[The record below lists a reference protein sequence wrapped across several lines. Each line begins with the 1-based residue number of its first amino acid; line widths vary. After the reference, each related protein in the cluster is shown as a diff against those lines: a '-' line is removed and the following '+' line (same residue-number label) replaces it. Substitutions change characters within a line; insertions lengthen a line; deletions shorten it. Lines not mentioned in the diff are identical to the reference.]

1 MLAAQAGFSL
11 LVAGRGENANMQV
24 VIPDLD
30 DKQLFAPPRRIQS
43 PTASVASSSNH
54 VSASPPTSS
63 RHLQSITTNLPEP
76 SNWADQPSSFY
87 SPTSNTHN
95 PYSQSSTQSPIYAH
109 APSGPFR
116 GAALGWHGRSGSATS
131 DSSAGGFGGLGFRAP
146 PSEVEQPSSSSNL
159 SPATRG
165 GTSAAASS
173 PSSFTFPTKRPSLSS
188 LRSQMRAHQLEPE
201 PLPQHHWPSTPRAE
215 LPQLEI
221 PASASDAGDLT
232 AGYRSGLSTPRPPPP
247 TNLQFQQHNLPS
259 PGFHSPQ
266 ERSVPLNSVRGRS
279 DSYTSS
285 PSRYPGHTASAS
297 RSSRFHHAPTASFH
311 SDSHNSTGGMS
322 SSASSAAHPY
332 AGSVT
337 DLPPVPPLPNKA
349 DSIYADMPVTPGG
362 HTNNAAFQLPRA
374 MASTT
379 SFENSDL
386 TGSPL
391 KISTRQL
398 RDDSA
403 QPRPTRPF
411 DDNEDASSGE
421 HAQWSSSIRPQP
433 KLLQSSNRRDQSPAT
448 ARPTALA
455 ISLGAEG
462 LGQLPAGIGTPD
474 PKAPVEYALNILMSR
489 FITLAAA
496 KVKRALES
504 SQDHDPQLLCALTP
518 DDDALFDSV
527 CDSLAH
533 ISRKGAA
540 LVVHSLFRWKSI
552 TVEADIDA
560 DLVRRHLA
568 SAAPATVASMSA
580 TTRDIALYLARR
592 KELFAF
598 FLATKALHVITKVL
612 ARDSL
617 GEAQAAELEEQTF
630 AMLLACTRDKDKDRS
645 FPRPINHIRDACF
658 ESISHLI
665 GEISRVR
672 FVTISDRFVEILE
685 QSTKAP
691 SSKTV
696 EDLLVAAIHTLRH
709 LKITTYPMEL
719 FEEGAEFV
727 DVLARHY
734 ANCHGFRVKTSF
746 TKAFAHLMLPVA
758 QTASAEVNH
767 PTWTKAIDTIW
778 PRMVAMAA
786 KPRYWT
792 FAYPLHVTLLTVSP
806 EEKLASSWFACV
818 EAGVPKLKDRVNR
831 TVVLNAAVRLL
842 WAYAFRCHES
852 HTNTHKKLEAF
863 FRLWFPANRRTL
875 NPPDSSPDPFIM
887 MVHYALYRHFDF
899 GRELLLNF
907 LCHSLLGGS
916 TLSLQS
922 DVLTGQRM
930 TIAIRAIL
938 LTLDSHVKGESPPFP
953 SSADF
958 HHFDFDTLPDGC
970 GDELP
975 EAFKFPNVEI
985 GETQNQFNDLIC
997 KIALLCDHQI
1007 SDMTIFDARTHL
1019 FARTSPNAA
1028 ASTAERALLERE
1040 GYTWRFHRAAMLMA
1054 AYPREN
1060 QPSSDLLRA
1069 CFESWPRCLSANISF
1084 SSVLAVLFRAHFSA
1098 DPDLSRAS
1106 ARALRR
1112 ITSQRPGGS
1121 SAVVS
1126 GFMRWVFRMDTAF
1139 WEIHPKQ
1146 MLIMP
1151 KIEEAIRLW
1160 IDFLQIWLAQLRVQN
1175 SQADQGQSGLQKGF
1189 EMERTSAW
1197 ALMDEVEAYALF
1209 LLCSASRSLRSLAV
1223 EVLRLIAVLDDAFLS
1238 PSRRAAV
1245 EQARAQG
1252 EEEEPTR
1259 IVHLLDMPCQD
1270 FLDANDPHLS
1280 WHQINHLAR
1289 YKSPDRSTSLRMIA
1303 ESERDVEQS
1312 LWFRALPLFLRMS
1325 LERFPT
1331 TVAVFRSYITD
1342 RVLEMDHVAVYAA
1355 DISNRAPAHTMSS
1368 ATLSKS
1374 QAASAATASLHSSSS
1389 MASLRDAA
1397 PAGTAGHAET
1407 LLMAQHWRFYV
1418 LALCTTTTSTEGS
1431 RGGVVGN
1438 HRRKSSEPETG
1449 ERMIS
1454 ARDLFQKLVPF
1465 LASDNEVFQEAVVF
1479 ALGNINE
1486 NHYLALLET
1495 MQALSGTLNDD
1506 FKVRSVARTGLK
1518 RNRRLDRLRTALAH
1532 VLQLTAPHMEALDH
1546 LDNAKV
1552 IGIIH
1557 NWVKDTFNF
1566 LTDREIRQDWEF
1578 HSLRRYFCGVTQH
1591 LFEGLARRGS
1601 ADSHFPFEV
1610 RLRMFRVFRDWH
1622 SYSTV
1627 SEDGRNKLA
1636 NLLSTAADQQRDDRA
1651 KERAVKTLNYE
1662 TQALSYQAGCAM
1674 ASLCQCAISMV
1685 GGPVPAPMAG
1695 SSLDPGSLLHW
1706 LSSLFQTSD
1715 EKNHDLARKA
1725 LRSLLVYNDQNAI
1738 LVDSTVDR
1746 CIAEP
1751 DRALGKKSLFV
1762 TTAEVVIEKDDLSM
1776 PLHAIF
1782 CLGLVKLGHPDSS
1795 IRRKGLSVL
1804 DVCSRRFDET
1814 CTLDEFEVGV
1824 SSPLPAIYLRAQRD
1838 VNVHLAMHFDGLRTA
1853 MLSEFTRRLPL
1864 IDASRRPTILGLLPE
1879 WLRGLILHT
1888 ADASLDS
1895 YPAAPPEVVLY
1906 RAYLNLC
1913 NLFCLTVRYGDEHNF
1928 EIQEI
1933 WSSLVAAS
1941 EDLQSADAVV
1951 CFLINQGLHF
1961 RSEQVVTHSKRVVSC
1976 ISHTQAGPHIFEQ
1989 LCAMIEPSR
1998 MIQVPRNASVP
2009 SPDPDHRHLFRADLT
2024 KLLPEPEP
2032 TLAFSEG
2039 QLALF
2044 YVGEMTYERREQ
2056 LETSL
2061 PTLLHAIFMHIDSRS
2076 AFVRTQMV
2084 ELFEQLMRC
2093 TISIGASATGNAGP
2107 FRSSVQIFD
2116 PERTTAAK
2124 AQVERLF
2131 AKRTFASWTAETT
2144 DEEHDTQ
2151 FKMPK
2156 NLLNT
2161 SYDTLSLI
2169 EPFFLSFRQDWGSVA
2184 LTWAASN
2191 PIRHMACRSFQV
2203 FRALQPSVTPS
2214 MMVTILGRLADTVS
2228 DHKSEVHR
2236 FTLEVLYA
2244 LNLVVKHREPFNRE
2258 FLAQTWWA
2266 TLACLSTVNE
2276 AEFAESVS
2284 ILESLVDR
2292 LDIGSPDVIAYLVQ
2306 NCPEGWEGDIG
2317 VLRILVSRGL
2327 RSSETSA
2334 PTFRLMAKLAKCRDP
2349 ALIDFDDKCRLGYLF
2364 VAALPWFLQ
2373 VTEESLTA
2381 AGGFVTSKND
2391 PRNASAALRVSK
2403 KASADAAGATRIGS
2417 SSIITPALTAV
2428 ESQMVLEMAADL
2440 AATASKLEMRDLERV
2455 ATSISRSRF
2464 RTKDDLVRQATNCIR
2479 SHYLPEHGPELAVLL
2494 LGVVLN
2500 RHEWMR
2506 MQAMQVLKIFFQAL
2520 DTRNHVAFSNLGSEL
2535 LMPLLRQLSTP
2546 LSAQALEVLDEPIE
2560 VHGGPAANQILRMS
2574 LQWGNMNFNGQT
2586 RDFVHDASIFG
2597 PPQESGWAVADPQ
2610 DMATRTRINLQAL
2623 VKMCEHTLDIIPTS
2637 NNVNFVVDD
2646 VYDGTAE
2653 ADGAGFALD
2662 EAPGVGGTR
2671 TDETP
2676 ASSLGDIV
2684 NQLHDLSSFFGDDPM
2699 SKSRQ
2704 ASVMWRDSRLDRSG
2718 SMRQASGLGRASSI
2732 RSNGLS
2738 AGGTIGRNGSLRGG
2752 MQYSRQVSPNP
2763 TVVPDSLRGLYA
2775 DESGFGGGG
2784 GGLYRTAVIG
2794 VRNSDESR
2802 FGGMSR
2808 STSGAGDVSNFSMG
2822 RSASTLSGRSEE
2834 AGANRSHAQIA
2845 KILARSTTRDSRTSV
2860 SRTNSGG
2867 GRTGSMLE
2875 ERAEGKSSMEC
2886 DRSNSVDQLSETS
2899 GSQQHHGSFYRKPY
2913 TFTQQHVYQ
2922 HQKQKTSSSS
2932 ASSLSGSQSAAHHRG
2947 PAATAATVSK
2957 LGVSADGRLH
2967 SVAKSAASNLKHSG
2981 GE

>member
-1 MLAAQAGFSL
+1 
-11 LVAGRGENANMQV
+11 
-24 VIPDLD
+24 
-30 DKQLFAPPRRIQS
+30 
-43 PTASVASSSNH
+43 
-54 VSASPPTSS
+54 
-63 RHLQSITTNLPEP
+63 
-76 SNWADQPSSFY
+76 
-87 SPTSNTHN
+87 
-95 PYSQSSTQSPIYAH
+95 
-109 APSGPFR
+109 
-116 GAALGWHGRSGSATS
+116 
-131 DSSAGGFGGLGFRAP
+131 
-146 PSEVEQPSSSSNL
+146 
-159 SPATRG
+159 
-165 GTSAAASS
+165 
-173 PSSFTFPTKRPSLSS
+173 
-188 LRSQMRAHQLEPE
+188 
-201 PLPQHHWPSTPRAE
+201 
-215 LPQLEI
+215 
-221 PASASDAGDLT
+221 
-232 AGYRSGLSTPRPPPP
+232 
-247 TNLQFQQHNLPS
+247 
-259 PGFHSPQ
+259 
-266 ERSVPLNSVRGRS
+266 
-279 DSYTSS
+279 
-285 PSRYPGHTASAS
+285 
-297 RSSRFHHAPTASFH
+297 
-311 SDSHNSTGGMS
+311 
-322 SSASSAAHPY
+322 
-332 AGSVT
+332 
-337 DLPPVPPLPNKA
+337 
-349 DSIYADMPVTPGG
+349 MPVTPGG

-379 SFENSDL
+379 SFENSDF
-386 TGSPL
+386 GSPR
-391 KISTRQL
+391 KPSTRQL
-398 RDDSA
+398 RQDPA
-403 QPRPTRPF
+403 QARPPRLL
-411 DDNEDASSGE
+411 DDNEDNSSGD
-421 HAQWSSSIRPQP
+421 HAQWSGTQRSRRKPPPSSD
-433 KLLQSSNRRDQSPAT
+433 RRNQSPAA

-455 ISLGAEG
+455 NSLGAEG
-462 LGQLPAGIGTPD
+462 LGQLPPGIGAAD
-474 PKAPVEYALNILMSR
+474 PRAPVDYALNILMSR
-489 FITLAAA
+489 FITLSSA
-496 KVKRALES
+496 KVRRALDS
-504 SQDHDPQLLCALTP
+504 SFDNDPKLLCALSHQ
-518 DDDALFDSV
+518 DDALFDSV

-533 ISRKGAA
+533 ISRKSAPS
-540 LVVHSLFRWKSI
+540 VIRSLFRWKSI
-552 TVEADIDA
+552 TVDADIDA

-568 SAAPATVASMSA
+568 SAPAPSSGSSA
-580 TTRDIALYLARR
+580 GSTRDIALYLARR
-592 KELFAF
+592 KELFAI
-598 FLATKALHVITKVL
+598 FLATRSLLVITKVL

-617 GEAQAAELEEQTF
+617 GEAQAAEFEEQTF
-630 AMLLACTRDKDKDRS
+630 TMLLTCTREKDKDRTL
-645 FPRPINHIRDACF
+645 PRPVNHIRDACF
-658 ESISHLI
+658 EGVSHLI

-685 QSTKAP
+685 QSKKEPAG
-691 SSKTV
+691 KMV
-696 EDLLVAAIHTLRH
+696 EDLLVAAIQSLRH

-734 ANCHGFRVKTSF
+734 AHCHGFRVKTGF
-746 TKAFAHLMLPVA
+746 AEAFAHLMLPVA

-767 PTWTKAIDTIW
+767 PTWTKAIETIW
-778 PRMVAMAA
+778 PRMAAMTA
-786 KPRYWT
+786 KPRYWSV
-792 FAYPLHVTLLTVSP
+792 AYPLHATLLAVSP
-806 EEKLASSWFACV
+806 EEKLAANWFACV
-818 EAGVPKLKDRVNR
+818 EAGVAKLKDRVHR

-852 HTNTHKKLEAF
+852 HTNTRKKLEAF
-863 FRLWFPANRRTL
+863 FRLWFPSNRRSL

-907 LCHSLLGGS
+907 LCHSALGGS
-916 TLSLQS
+916 TISLQS
-922 DVLTGQRM
+922 DVLTGPRM

-938 LTLDSHVKGESPPFP
+938 LTLDSHVKAQSPPFP
-953 SSADF
+953 STADF
-958 HHFDFDTLPDGC
+958 HHFDFETLPDGC

-975 EAFKFPNVEI
+975 EGFKYPKAEI
-985 GETQNQFNDLIC
+985 GEAQNHFNDLIC

-1019 FARTSPNAA
+1019 FARNSPNAA
-1028 ASTAERALLERE
+1028 ASTAERALLERD

-1060 QPSSDLLRA
+1060 QSSSDLLRA

-1112 ITSQRPGGS
+1112 IASQRPGGS
-1121 SAVVS
+1121 AAVVS

-1146 MLIMP
+1146 MLVMP

-1175 SQADQGQSGLQKGF
+1175 SQVDQGQTGPQKGF
-1189 EMERTSAW
+1189 EMERTSTW

-1209 LLCSASRSLRSLAV
+1209 LLCSASRSLRSLAI

-1289 YKSPDRSTSLRMIA
+1289 YKSPDRSTSLKMIA
-1303 ESERDVEQS
+1303 ESEREVEQS

-1331 TVAVFRSYITD
+1331 TVAVFRSYITN

-1355 DISNRAPAHTMSS
+1355 DISNRAPANTVSS
-1368 ATLSKS
+1368 STFSKS

-1397 PAGTAGHAET
+1397 AAGAAGQAET

-1552 IGIIH
+1552 VGIVH
-1557 NWVKDTFNF
+1557 NWVKDSFHF

-1591 LFEGLARRGS
+1591 LFDGLAKRGS
-1601 ADSHFPFEV
+1601 ADPHFPFEV

-1674 ASLCQCAISMV
+1674 ASLCQGAISMV
-1685 GGPVPAPMAG
+1685 GGPAPAPMEG
-1695 SSLDPGSLLHW
+1695 SSLDPSSLLHW

-1725 LRSLLVYNDQNAI
+1725 LRSLLVYNDQNVI

-1746 CIAEP
+1746 CIAEY
-1751 DRALGKKSLFV
+1751 DRALGKKSIFV
-1762 TTAEVVIEKDDLSM
+1762 TTAEVVIEKEDLSM

-1795 IRRKGLSVL
+1795 IRRKALSVL
-1804 DVCSRRFDET
+1804 DNCSRRFDET
-1814 CTLDEFEVGV
+1814 CSLDEFEVGV

-1838 VNVHLAMHFDGLRTA
+1838 VNAHLAMHFDGLRTA

-1864 IDASRRPTILGLLPE
+1864 IEASRRATILGLLPE
-1879 WLRGLILHT
+1879 WLRGLVLHT
-1888 ADASLDS
+1888 ADASIES

-1906 RAYLNLC
+1906 RAFLNLS

-1941 EDLQSADAVV
+1941 DDLQSADAVV
-1951 CFLINQGLHF
+1951 SFLIEQGLHF

-1989 LCAMIEPSR
+1989 LCVMIEPSR
-1998 MIQVPRNASVP
+1998 MIQVPRVASAPVP
-2009 SPDPDHRHLFRADLT
+2009 GPDHRHLYRADLT

-2056 LETSL
+2056 LESSL

-2076 AFVRTQMV
+2076 AFVRAQMV

-2093 TISIGASATGNAGP
+2093 TISVGASATTNTSASG
-2107 FRSSVQIFD
+2107 SSIHMVD
-2116 PERTTAAK
+2116 SERITAAK

-2131 AKRTFASWTAETT
+2131 AKRTFASWAAETT
-2144 DEEHDTQ
+2144 DEDYDSQ
-2151 FKMPK
+2151 NKMPK
-2156 NLLNT
+2156 NLLST
-2161 SYDTLSLI
+2161 AHDTLLLI
-2169 EPFFLSFRQDWGSVA
+2169 EPFFLTFRQDWGSVA

-2228 DHKSEVHR
+2228 DHKPEVHR

-2244 LNLVVKHREPFNRE
+2244 LNLVAKHCEPFNRE

-2284 ILESLVDR
+2284 ILENLVDR
-2292 LDIGSPDVIAYLVQ
+2292 LDIGSPDVISFLVQ
-2306 NCPEGWEGDIG
+2306 KCPEGWEGDVG

-2334 PTFRLMAKLAKCRDP
+2334 PSVRLMAKLAKCRDP
-2349 ALIDFDDKCRLGYLF
+2349 ALIDFDDKCRLGFLF

-2373 VTEESLTA
+2373 VTEESLKA
-2381 AGGFVTSKND
+2381 AGGSVTSKND
-2391 PRNASAALRVSK
+2391 PRNATAASGGGK
-2403 KASADAAGATRIGS
+2403 KQGADTGGAGAGAPLNAAT
-2417 SSIITPALTAV
+2417 TPVLSAV
-2428 ESQMVLEMAADL
+2428 ETQMVMEMAADL
-2440 AATASKLEMRDLERV
+2440 AATAAQLEMRDFERV

-2464 RTKDDLVRQATNCIR
+2464 RTKDDLIRQAVNCVR
-2479 SHYLPEHGPELAVLL
+2479 SHYLPEHGPEMAVLL

-2506 MQAMQVLKIFFQAL
+2506 RQAMQVLKIFFQAL
-2520 DTRNHVAFSNLGSEL
+2520 DTRNHAAFSNLGSEL

-2546 LSAQALEVLDEPIE
+2546 LSSQALEVLDEPIV

-2574 LQWGNMNFNGQT
+2574 LQWGNMNLNGQT

-2623 VKMCEHTLDIIPTS
+2623 VKMCEHTLDIIPTG

-2646 VYDGTAE
+2646 AYDGTAE
-2653 ADGAGFALD
+2653 GDGAAFVLD
-2662 EAPGVGGTR
+2662 EAPGVGGVR
-2671 TDETP
+2671 HEEAP

-2684 NQLHDLSSFFGDDPM
+2684 NQLHDLSSFFGEDPM

-2718 SMRQASGLGRASSI
+2718 SMRQASGGLGRASSI

-2738 AGGTIGRNGSLRGG
+2738 AGGSVGRNGSLRGG
-2752 MQYSRQVSPNP
+2752 GLQYSRQASPNP
-2763 TVVPDSLRGLYA
+2763 TVVPDYS
-2775 DESGFGGGG
+2775 
-2784 GGLYRTAVIG
+2784 RTAYPDDGGNGSVLRIAAG
-2794 VRNSDESR
+2794 RQRAGDESR
-2802 FGGMSR
+2802 TGS
-2808 STSGAGDVSNFSMG
+2808 AGDLSSSAVG
-2822 RSASTLSGRSEE
+2822 RSASTLSNRSE
-2834 AGANRSHAQIA
+2834 GASSNRSRAQIA
-2845 KILARSTTRDSRTSV
+2845 KILARSTSRESPTLLSRTDSGGGGRTASIPEEQGESRTSV
-2860 SRTNSGG
+2860 ELR
-2867 GRTGSMLE
+2867 
-2875 ERAEGKSSMEC
+2875 ERSTSF
-2886 DRSNSVDQLSETS
+2886 DQLSEAS
-2899 GSQQHHGSFYRKPY
+2899 GSLNHHGPLSRRPY
-2913 TFTQQHVYQ
+2913 IVSHQQQQQQRYH
-2922 HQKQKTSSSS
+2922 HQQRPSTSS
-2932 ASSLSGSQSAAHHRG
+2932 ASSVSVSHSAGSQRWNGSAANKTG
-2947 PAATAATVSK
+2947 LTA
-2957 LGVSADGRLH
+2957 GEGRLQ
-2967 SVAKSAASNLKHSG
+2967 SAGKSAALNRKHSG
-2981 GE
+2981 NE

>member
-1 MLAAQAGFSL
+1 M
-11 LVAGRGENANMQV
+11 
-24 VIPDLD
+24 
-30 DKQLFAPPRRIQS
+30 
-43 PTASVASSSNH
+43 
-54 VSASPPTSS
+54 
-63 RHLQSITTNLPEP
+63 
-76 SNWADQPSSFY
+76 
-87 SPTSNTHN
+87 
-95 PYSQSSTQSPIYAH
+95 SST
-109 APSGPFR
+109 
-116 GAALGWHGRSGSATS
+116 
-131 DSSAGGFGGLGFRAP
+131 
-146 PSEVEQPSSSSNL
+146 
-159 SPATRG
+159 
-165 GTSAAASS
+165 
-173 PSSFTFPTKRPSLSS
+173 
-188 LRSQMRAHQLEPE
+188 
-201 PLPQHHWPSTPRAE
+201 
-215 LPQLEI
+215 
-221 PASASDAGDLT
+221 
-232 AGYRSGLSTPRPPPP
+232 
-247 TNLQFQQHNLPS
+247 
-259 PGFHSPQ
+259 
-266 ERSVPLNSVRGRS
+266 
-279 DSYTSS
+279 
-285 PSRYPGHTASAS
+285 
-297 RSSRFHHAPTASFH
+297 
-311 SDSHNSTGGMS
+311 
-322 SSASSAAHPY
+322 ASSAVHPY
-332 AGSVT
+332 AGSII
-337 DLPPVPPLPNKA
+337 DLPPVPPLPTSA

-374 MASTT
+374 MASAT
-379 SFENSDL
+379 SFDNSDFG
-386 TGSPL
+386 GSPFKL
-391 KISTRQL
+391 STRQL
-398 RDDSA
+398 REDSA
-403 QPRPTRPF
+403 QIRPPPRALE
-411 DDNEDASSGE
+411 DNEDTSSGD
-421 HAQWSSSIRPQP
+421 HAQWSGTQRSRRRAPQ
-433 KLLQSSNRRDQSPAT
+433 LSDRRGQSPPS

-474 PKAPVEYALNILMSR
+474 PQAPVQYALNILMSR
-489 FITLAAA
+489 FITLASA

-504 SQDHDPQLLCALTP
+504 AQDYDPQLLCALRP
-518 DDDALFDSV
+518 EDDALFDSV

-540 LVVHSLFRWKSI
+540 SVIRSLFRWKTI
-552 TVEADIDA
+552 TVDADIDA
-560 DLVRRHLA
+560 NLVRRHLA
-568 SAAPATVASMSA
+568 SAAPPIPASATG

-592 KELFAF
+592 KELFAI
-598 FLATKALHVITKVL
+598 FLATKALVVITKIL

-617 GEAQAAELEEQTF
+617 GEAQAAEFEEQTF
-630 AMLLACTRDKDKDRS
+630 TMLLTCTREKDKDRTL
-645 FPRPINHIRDACF
+645 PRSVNHIRDACF
-658 ESISHLI
+658 ESVSHLI

-691 SSKTV
+691 ASKSV
-696 EDLLVAAIHTLRH
+696 EDLLVAAIQSLRH

-719 FEEGAEFV
+719 FEEGADFV

-734 ANCHGFRVKTSF
+734 AHCHGFRVKSGF
-746 TKAFAHLMLPVA
+746 AEAFAHLMLPVA

-778 PRMVAMAA
+778 PRMTAMAA
-786 KPRYWT
+786 KPRYWSV
-792 FAYPLHVTLLTVSP
+792 AYPLHVTLLAVSP
-806 EEKLASSWFACV
+806 EEKLASNWFACV
-818 EAGVPKLKDRVNR
+818 EAGVAKLKDRVHR

-863 FRLWFPANRRTL
+863 FKIWFPSNRRSL

-899 GRELLLNF
+899 AHELLLSF
-907 LCHSLLGGS
+907 LCHSALGGS
-916 TLSLQS
+916 TISLQS

-938 LTLDSHVKGESPPFP
+938 LTLDAHVKAESPPFP
-953 SSADF
+953 SSANF
-958 HHFDFDTLPDGC
+958 HRFDFETLPEGC

-975 EAFKFPNVEI
+975 EGFKYPKVEI
-985 GETQNQFNDLIC
+985 NEAQNQFNDLIC

-1019 FARTSPNAA
+1019 FARTSPNVA
-1028 ASTAERALLERE
+1028 ASTAERALLERD
-1040 GYTWRFHRAAMLMA
+1040 GYIWRFHRAAMLMA

-1060 QPSSDLLRA
+1060 QSSSDLLRA

-1112 ITSQRPGGS
+1112 IASQRPGGS

-1146 MLIMP
+1146 MLVMP

-1160 IDFLQIWLAQLRVQN
+1160 IDFLQIWLTELRVQN
-1175 SQADQGQSGLQKGF
+1175 SQADQGVTGPQKGF
-1189 EMERTSAW
+1189 EMERTSTW

-1209 LLCSASRSLRSLAV
+1209 LLCSASRSLRSLAI

-1238 PSRRAAV
+1238 PSRRAAA

-1289 YKSPDRSTSLRMIA
+1289 YKSPDRSTSLKTIA
-1303 ESERDVEQS
+1303 ESEREVEQS

-1331 TVAVFRSYITD
+1331 TVAVFRSYITN

-1355 DISNRAPAHTMSS
+1355 DISNRAPANAVSS
-1368 ATLSKS
+1368 ATLNKS
-1374 QAASAATASLHSSSS
+1374 QAASAATSSLHSSSS

-1397 PAGTAGHAET
+1397 AAGTAGQAET

-1557 NWVKDTFNF
+1557 NWIHDTFDF

-1591 LFEGLARRGS
+1591 LFDGLAKRGS
-1601 ADSHFPFEV
+1601 ADLHFPFED
-1610 RLRMFRVFRDWH
+1610 RLRKFRVFRDWH

-1674 ASLCQCAISMV
+1674 ASLCQGAISAV
-1685 GGPVPAPMAG
+1685 GGPAPAPMAG
-1695 SSLDPGSLLHW
+1695 SSLDPNSLLHW

-1725 LRSLLVYNDQNAI
+1725 LRSLLVYNDQNVI

-1746 CIAEP
+1746 CIAEH

-1762 TTAEVVIEKDDLSM
+1762 TTAEVVIEKEDVSM

-1795 IRRKGLSVL
+1795 IRRKALSVL
-1804 DVCSRRFDET
+1804 DNCSRRFDET
-1814 CTLDEFEVGV
+1814 CFLDEFEVGV

-1838 VNVHLAMHFDGLRTA
+1838 VNTHLAMHFDGLRTA

-1864 IDASRRPTILGLLPE
+1864 IEASRRATILGLLPE

-1895 YPAAPPEVVLY
+1895 YPAAPLEVVLY
-1906 RAYLNLC
+1906 RAFLNLS

-1941 EDLQSADAVV
+1941 DDLQSADAVV
-1951 CFLINQGLHF
+1951 GFLIEQGLHF
-1961 RSEQVVTHSKRVVSC
+1961 RNEQVVNHSKRVVSC

-1998 MIQVPRNASVP
+1998 MIQVPRTASVP
-2009 SPDPDHRHLFRADLT
+2009 VPDLDHRHLFRADLR

-2044 YVGEMTYERREQ
+2044 YVGEMTYERRDQ

-2061 PTLLHAIFMHIDSRS
+2061 PTLLHAIFMYIDSRS
-2076 AFVRTQMV
+2076 AFVRAQMV

-2093 TISIGASATGNAGP
+2093 TISVGASATSNASVSG
-2107 FRSSVQIFD
+2107 SSIHMID
-2116 PERTTAAK
+2116 SERITAAK

-2131 AKRTFASWTAETT
+2131 ARRTFASWATETR
-2144 DEEHDTQ
+2144 EEDYDSQ
-2151 FKMPK
+2151 YKMPK
-2156 NLLNT
+2156 NLLST
-2161 SYDTLSLI
+2161 AHDTLSLI
-2169 EPFFLSFRQDWGSVA
+2169 EPFFMSFRQDWGSVA

-2228 DHKSEVHR
+2228 DHKPEVHR

-2244 LNLVVKHREPFNRE
+2244 LNLVVKHCEPFNRE

-2266 TLACLSTVNE
+2266 TLACLSTINE
-2276 AEFAESVS
+2276 AEFAESVA

-2292 LDIGSPDVIAYLVQ
+2292 LDIGSPDVISFLVQ
-2306 NCPEGWEGDIG
+2306 QSPEGWEGDVG

-2334 PTFRLMAKLAKCRDP
+2334 PSFRLMAKLAKCRDP

-2373 VTEESLTA
+2373 VTEESLKA
-2381 AGGFVTSKND
+2381 AGGSVTNKSD
-2391 PRNASAALRVSK
+2391 PRNATAASGGVK
-2403 KASADAAGATRIGS
+2403 KAGADVAGGAGS
-2417 SSIITPALTAV
+2417 SSSSSSIVSPVLSAV
-2428 ESQMVLEMAADL
+2428 ETQTVLEMAADL
-2440 AATASKLEMRDLERV
+2440 AATASHLEMRDFERV
-2455 ATSISRSRF
+2455 TTSISRSRF
-2464 RTKDDLVRQATNCIR
+2464 RTKDDLVRQAVNCVR

-2506 MQAMQVLKIFFQAL
+2506 RQAMQVLKIFFQAL
-2520 DTRNHVAFSNLGSEL
+2520 DTRKHAAFSSLGSEL
-2535 LMPLLRQLSTP
+2535 LMPLLRQLSTR
-2546 LSAQALEVLDEPIE
+2546 LSAQALEVLDEPIV

-2574 LQWGNMNFNGQT
+2574 LQWGNMNLNGQT

-2623 VKMCEHTLDIIPTS
+2623 VKMCEHTLDIIPTG

-2646 VYDGTAE
+2646 AYDGTVE
-2653 ADGAGFALD
+2653 GDSAGFALD
-2662 EAPGVGGTR
+2662 EAPGVGGVR
-2671 TDETP
+2671 SEQIAP

-2684 NQLHDLSSFFGDDPM
+2684 NQLHDLSSFFGEDPM

-2718 SMRQASGLGRASSI
+2718 SMRQASLGRVSSM
-2732 RSNGLS
+2732 RSNGLV
-2738 AGGTIGRNGSLRGG
+2738 GGNLGRKGSFRGG
-2752 MQYSRQVSPNP
+2752 GFSRQVSPNP
-2763 TVVPDSLRGLYA
+2763 TVVP
-2775 DESGFGGGG
+2775 ESRVMLEDPN
-2784 GGLYRTAVIG
+2784 GGLYRAAIRTEANVQS
-2794 VRNSDESR
+2794 VPMD
-2802 FGGMSR
+2802 
-2808 STSGAGDVSNFSMG
+2808 
-2822 RSASTLSGRSEE
+2822 RSASTSRSE
-2834 AGANRSHAQIA
+2834 GASSNRSRAQIA
-2845 KILARSTTRDSRTSV
+2845 KILARSTTRESPTAL

-2867 GRTGSMLE
+2867 RGTIAE
-2875 ERAEGKSSMEC
+2875 EQERKSGERE
-2886 DRSNSVDQLSETS
+2886 RSVSGDQLSEAGS
-2899 GSQQHHGSFYRKPY
+2899 GANHGPLARRYVV
-2913 TFTQQHVYQ
+2913 TQQHQ
-2922 HQKQKTSSSS
+2922 QRHQQKPSSSS
-2932 ASSLSGSQSAAHHRG
+2932 ASSVSLSGSQRWNA
-2947 PAATAATVSK
+2947 
-2957 LGVSADGRLH
+2957 GVSGGKGSGVGGLSGDGRFH
-2967 SVAKSAASNLKHSG
+2967 SIAKSSVSG
-2981 GE
+2981 FKVPGEE

>member
-1 MLAAQAGFSL
+1 
-11 LVAGRGENANMQV
+11 MQV

-43 PTASVASSSNH
+43 PTASVTSSNNH
-54 VSASPPTSS
+54 VSASPPSSS
-63 RHLQSITTNLPEP
+63 RQLHKITTANLPGP

-87 SPTSNTHN
+87 SPTSHTHSA
-95 PYSQSSTQSPIYAH
+95 YSQSSNQSPIYTN

-116 GAALGWHGRSGSATS
+116 GAALGWHGRTGSATS
-131 DSSAGGFGGLGFRAP
+131 DSSAGGFGGLGFRMP
-146 PSEVEQPSSSSNL
+146 PAEQEQSGSSSSVN
-159 SPATRG
+159 PAAG
-165 GTSAAASS
+165 GPSVSASS
-173 PSSFTFPTKRPSLSS
+173 SSAFNFPSKKPSMSS
-188 LRSQMRAHQLEPE
+188 LRSQMRAHQLEPD
-201 PLPQHHWPSTPRAE
+201 PLPQQHWPTTPRAE
-215 LPQLEI
+215 APHLEI
-221 PASASDAGDLT
+221 PAAASDAGDLT

-247 TNLQFQQHNLPS
+247 ASSFPFQQQSLPS
-259 PGFHSPQ
+259 PGFHSPP
-266 ERSVPLNSVRGRS
+266 ERPVPLASVRGRS

-285 PSRYPGHTASAS
+285 PSRYHGHSASAS
-297 RSSRFHHAPTASFH
+297 RSSRFHHAPTASYH
-311 SDSHNSTGGMS
+311 SDSHNSIGGMS

-332 AGSVT
+332 AGSIT
-337 DLPPVPPLPNKA
+337 DLPPVPPLPSAA
-349 DSIYADMPVTPGG
+349 DSVYADMPVTPGG
-362 HTNNAAFQLPRA
+362 HTNNAAFHIPRA
-374 MASTT
+374 VASTT
-379 SFENSDL
+379 SVDVSDF

-391 KISTRQL
+391 RLNTRQL
-398 RDDSA
+398 HEDPTQQRP
-403 QPRPTRPF
+403 PRLSE
-411 DDNEDASSGE
+411 DNEDTSSGD
-421 HAQWSSSIRPQP
+421 HAQWSNAQQARQRPPQP
-433 KLLQSSNRRDQSPAT
+433 FKRPAQSPT
-448 ARPTALA
+448 PSRPTALA

-474 PKAPVEYALNILMSR
+474 PRAPVEYALNILMSR
-489 FITLAAA
+489 FITLATA

-504 SQDHDPQLLCALTP
+504 AQDNDPMLLCALSP
-518 DDDALFDSV
+518 EDDALFDSV

-533 ISRKGAA
+533 ISRKGAD
-540 LVVHSLFRWKSI
+540 LVIRSLFRWKSI
-552 TVEADIDA
+552 TLDADIDA
-560 DLVRRHLA
+560 DLVRRHLTSVAPTTAA
-568 SAAPATVASMSA
+568 SVNA

-592 KELFAF
+592 KELFAIH
-598 FLATKALHVITKVL
+598 LVTKALVVITKVL

-617 GEAQAAELEEQTF
+617 GEAAAAEFEEQTF
-630 AMLLACTRDKDKDRS
+630 TMLLACTREKDKDRVL
-645 FPRPINHIRDACF
+645 PRSITHIRDFCF
-658 ESISHLI
+658 ESVSHLI

-685 QSTKAP
+685 QSTRAP
-691 SSKTV
+691 SGKTV
-696 EDLLVAAIHTLRH
+696 EDLLVAAIHSLRH
-709 LKITTYPMEL
+709 LKVTTYPMEL

-734 ANCHGFRVKTSF
+734 ANCHGFRVKSSF
-746 TKAFAHLMLPVA
+746 AEAFAHLMLPVA

-778 PRMVAMAA
+778 PRMTAMAA

-792 FAYPLHVTLLTVSP
+792 VAYPLHVTLLAVSP
-806 EEKLASSWFACV
+806 EEKLASSWFACM
-818 EAGVPKLKDRVNR
+818 EAGVAKLKDRVNR

-852 HTNTHKKLEAF
+852 HTNTHKRLGAF
-863 FRLWFPANRRTL
+863 FRIWFPANRRTL

-887 MVHYALYRHFDF
+887 MVHHALYRHFDF
-899 GRELLLNF
+899 GRELLLGF
-907 LCHSLLGGS
+907 LCHSALGGS

-938 LTLDSHVKGESPPFP
+938 LTLNAYVKGESPPFP
-953 SSADF
+953 SSANF
-958 HHFDFDTLPDGC
+958 HQFDFDTLPEGC

-975 EAFKFPNVEI
+975 EAFKYPKTEI
-985 GETQNQFNDLIC
+985 GETQNLFNDLIC

-1040 GYTWRFHRAAMLMA
+1040 GYAWRLHHAAMLMA

-1060 QPSSDLLRA
+1060 QSSSDLLRA

-1084 SSVLAVLFRAHFSA
+1084 SSVLAILFRAHFSA

-1112 ITSQRPGGS
+1112 IASQRAGGS

-1126 GFMRWVFRMDTAF
+1126 GFMRWIFRMDTAF
-1139 WEIHPKQ
+1139 WEIHPRQ

-1160 IDFLQIWLAQLRVQN
+1160 IDFLQIWLVELRVQN
-1175 SQADQGQSGLQKGF
+1175 GQTDQGPSGTQKGF

-1209 LLCSASRSLRSLAV
+1209 LLCSASRPLRSLAI
-1223 EVLRLIAVLDDAFLS
+1223 EVLRLIAVLDEAFLS
-1238 PSRRAAV
+1238 PSRRAAA

-1252 EEEEPTR
+1252 EEEEPSR
-1259 IVHLLDMPCQD
+1259 IVHLLDLPCHD

-1303 ESERDVEQS
+1303 ESEREVEQS

-1331 TVAVFRSYITD
+1331 TVAVFRSYITN

-1355 DISNRAPAHTMSS
+1355 DISNRAPANTMSS

-1374 QAASAATASLHSSSS
+1374 QAVSAATASLHSSSS
-1389 MASLRDAA
+1389 MASLRDGAA
-1397 PAGTAGHAET
+1397 AGAAGQAET

-1479 ALGNINE
+1479 ALGNINA
-1486 NHYLALLET
+1486 NHYLTLLET
-1495 MQALSGTLNDD
+1495 MQALSGTLNED

-1552 IGIIH
+1552 VGIIH
-1557 NWVKDTFNF
+1557 NWVKDTFHF
-1566 LTDREIRQDWEF
+1566 LTDREVRQDWEF
-1578 HSLRRYFCGVTQH
+1578 HSLRRYFCGVVQH
-1591 LFEGLARRGS
+1591 LFDGLAKKGT

-1674 ASLCQCAISMV
+1674 ASLCQGAISMV
-1685 GGPVPAPMAG
+1685 GGPAPAPMAG
-1695 SSLDPGSLLHW
+1695 SSLDPSSLLHW

-1725 LRSLLVYNDQNAI
+1725 LRSLLVYNDQNVV
-1738 LVDSTVDR
+1738 LVDSTIDR
-1746 CIAEP
+1746 CIAEQ

-1762 TTAEVVIEKDDLSM
+1762 TTAEVVIEKEDLSM

-1795 IRRKGLSVL
+1795 IRRKALAVL
-1804 DVCSRRFDET
+1804 DDCSRRFDET
-1814 CTLDEFEVGV
+1814 CSLDEFEVGV

-1838 VNVHLAMHFDGLRTA
+1838 VNAHLAMHFDGLRTA

-1864 IDASRRPTILGLLPE
+1864 IDASRRATILGLLPE

-1888 ADASLDS
+1888 ADIGKDS

-1906 RAYLNLC
+1906 RTYLNLS

-1941 EDLQSADAVV
+1941 DDLQSADAVV
-1951 CFLINQGLHF
+1951 SFLIAQGLHF
-1961 RSEQVVTHSKRVVSC
+1961 RSEQVVIHSKRVVSC
-1976 ISHTQAGPHIFEQ
+1976 ISHTEAGPHIFEQ
-1989 LCAMIEPSR
+1989 LCTIIEPSR
-1998 MIQVPRNASVP
+1998 MIQVPRNASAP

-2024 KLLPEPEP
+2024 RLLPEPEP

-2044 YVGEMTYERREQ
+2044 YVGEMAYERRDQ
-2056 LETSL
+2056 LETCL

-2084 ELFEQLMRC
+2084 KLFEQLLRC
-2093 TISIGASATGNAGP
+2093 SISIGTIQVSHAVQPG
-2107 FRSSVQIFD
+2107 SSTHIVVD
-2116 PERTTAAK
+2116 LERTLAAK

-2131 AKRTFASWTAETT
+2131 ARRAFANWDAETS
-2144 DEEHDTQ
+2144 DEDNDGPT
-2151 FKMPK
+2151 KMPK

-2161 SYDTLSLI
+2161 AHDTLSVV
-2169 EPFFLSFRQDWGSVA
+2169 EPFFSSFREDWGAVA

-2228 DHKSEVHR
+2228 DHKPEVHR

-2244 LNLVVKHREPFNRE
+2244 LNLVVKRCEPFNRE

-2284 ILESLVDR
+2284 ILENLVDR

-2306 NCPEGWEGDIG
+2306 NCPEGWEGDFG

-2349 ALIDFDDKCRLGYLF
+2349 ALIDFDDRCRLGYLF
-2364 VAALPWFLQ
+2364 VAGLPWFLQ
-2373 VTEESLTA
+2373 ATEEGLEV
-2381 AGGFVTSKND
+2381 AGGSVTSKND
-2391 PRNASAALRVSK
+2391 PRKAAAASSAAKRPGSDQGS
-2403 KASADAAGATRIGS
+2403 ASTGSASNIATPI
-2417 SSIITPALTAV
+2417 LTAV
-2428 ESQMVLEMAADL
+2428 ETQMVLEMAADL
-2440 AATASKLEMRDLERV
+2440 AATASHLEMRDLERV
-2455 ATSISRSRF
+2455 ATSIARSRF
-2464 RTKDDLVRQATNCIR
+2464 RTKDDLIRQVVNCIR
-2479 SHYLPEHGPELAVLL
+2479 AHYLAEHGPEMAVLL

-2500 RHEWMR
+2500 RNEWMR
-2506 MQAMQVLKIFFQAL
+2506 RQSMQVLKMFFQAL
-2520 DTRNHVAFSNLGSEL
+2520 DTRNHAAFSSLGSEL

-2546 LSAQALEVLDEPIE
+2546 LSAQALEVLDEPIV

-2574 LQWGNMNFNGQT
+2574 LQWGNMDFNGQT

-2623 VKMCEHTLDIIPTS
+2623 VKMCEHTLDIVPTG

-2646 VYDGTAE
+2646 AYDGTAE
-2653 ADGAGFALD
+2653 ADGAGLALD
-2662 EAPGVGGTR
+2662 EAPGVGGVR
-2671 TDETP
+2671 NDEAP

-2738 AGGTIGRNGSLRGG
+2738 AGGSIGRNGSLHGG
-2752 MQYSRQVSPNP
+2752 LQRSRQVSPNP

-2775 DESGFGGGG
+2775 DESGSSS
-2784 GGLYRTAVIG
+2784 GGLYKAAVLG
-2794 VRNSDESR
+2794 ARSGDDSR
-2802 FGGMSR
+2802 YGGISR
-2808 STSGAGDVSNFSMG
+2808 SGSATGDLSSLAMG
-2822 RSASTLSGRSEE
+2822 RSASIQSSRSED
-2834 AGANRSHAQIA
+2834 ASSNRSRAQIA
-2845 KILARSTTRDSRTSV
+2845 KILARSTTRDGATALA
-2860 SRTNSGG
+2860 RTNSGG
-2867 GRTGSMLE
+2867 GRTGPILE
-2875 ERAEGKSSMEC
+2875 ERTEGGSSVGLRE
-2886 DRSNSVDQLSETS
+2886 RSESLGQLSETS
-2899 GSQQHHGSFYRKPY
+2899 ATSQQQQQHGPFYRRPY
-2913 TFTQQHVYQ
+2913 ISSQQQYQ
-2922 HQKQKTSSSS
+2922 QSPQSQRHQRQKLSSSS
-2932 ASSLSGSQSAAHHRG
+2932 SSSLPGSQSGPSQRGAVAGSRLG
-2947 PAATAATVSK
+2947 PA
-2957 LGVSADGRLH
+2957 GDGRFH
-2967 SVAKSAASNLKHSG
+2967 SIAKSAASNVKHGG

>member
-1 MLAAQAGFSL
+1 
-11 LVAGRGENANMQV
+11 MQV

-43 PTASVASSSNH
+43 PAASVSGSSNH
-54 VSASPPTSS
+54 PSARASLDENPPSSS
-63 RHLQSITTNLPEP
+63 RHLQNITTTALPGP
-76 SNWADQPSSFY
+76 SNWVEHPSSFY
-87 SPTSNTHN
+87 SPTAYSHN
-95 PYSQSSTQSPIYAH
+95 AYAQSSTQSPIYPNP
-109 APSGPFR
+109 PSGPFR

-131 DSSAGGFGGLGFRAP
+131 DSSAGGFGGLGFRMPASTQSHSEQE
-146 PSEVEQPSSSSNL
+146 PSASSSNL
-159 SPATRG
+159 NPPNSSASASGAT
-165 GTSAAASS
+165 SS
-173 PSSFTFPTKRPSLSS
+173 GFSFPNKRPSFSS
-188 LRSQMRAHQLEPE
+188 LRAHMRGQQQEPQ
-201 PLPQHHWPSTPRAE
+201 PMPQEHWPTTPRE
-215 LPQLEI
+215 PPRLDI
-221 PASASDAGDLT
+221 PAPDSDAGDLT

-247 TNLQFQQHNLPS
+247 APNFQFQQQDLPS
-259 PGFHSPQ
+259 PDFCSPPD
-266 ERSVPLNSVRGRS
+266 RSAPLGSVRDRS
-279 DSYTSS
+279 DSYASS
-285 PSRYPGHTASAS
+285 PSRHAGHSASAS
-297 RSSRFHHAPTASFH
+297 RSSRYHHAPTASFH
-311 SDSHNSTGGMS
+311 SDSHHSVGGMS
-322 SSASSAAHPY
+322 SPASSAAYPY
-332 AGSVT
+332 AGSIT
-337 DLPPVPPLPNKA
+337 DLPPVPPLPNSS

-374 MASTT
+374 MTSTT
-379 SFENSDL
+379 SFENSEL
-386 TGSPL
+386 GGSPH
-391 KISTRQL
+391 KPSIRQL
-398 RDDSA
+398 RDEHGLTRH
-403 QPRPTRPF
+403 PRPF
-411 DDNEDASSGE
+411 EDNEDTSSGD
-421 HAQWSSSIRPQP
+421 HAQWASSQQSRRKPP
-433 KLLQSSNRRDQSPAT
+433 PSSNARGASPAP
-448 ARPTALA
+448 ARPNALA
-455 ISLGAEG
+455 VSMGAEG

-474 PKAPVEYALNILMSR
+474 PQAPVEYALNILMSR
-489 FITLAAA
+489 FITLASA
-496 KVKRALES
+496 KVRRALDS
-504 SQDHDPQLLCALTP
+504 AHDHDPNLLSALSP
-518 DDDALFDSV
+518 EEDALFDSV

-540 LVVHSLFRWKSI
+540 SVIRSLFRWKVI
-552 TVEADIDA
+552 TVDADIDA
-560 DLVRRHLA
+560 DLVRRNLT
-568 SAAPATVASMSA
+568 AAPPGATSTMG
-580 TTRDIALYLARR
+580 TRDIAVYLARR
-592 KELFAF
+592 KELFAI
-598 FLATKALHVITKVL
+598 FLVTKALIVITKVL

-617 GEAQAAELEEQTF
+617 GEAQAADFEEQTF
-630 AMLLACTRDKDKDRS
+630 TMLLTCTREKDKDRTL
-645 FPRPINHIRDACF
+645 PRSISHVRDACF
-658 ESISHLI
+658 ESVSQLI
-665 GEISRVR
+665 GEISRTR
-672 FVTISDRFVEILE
+672 FVSISDRFVEILE

-691 SSKTV
+691 ASKTV
-696 EDLLVAAIHTLRH
+696 EDLLVAAIQSLRH
-709 LKITTYPMEL
+709 LKITIYPMEL
-719 FEEGAEFV
+719 FEEGADFV
-727 DVLARHY
+727 NILARHY
-734 ANCHGFRVKTSF
+734 AHCHGFRVKTSF
-746 TKAFAHLMLPVA
+746 AEAFAHLMLPVA

-778 PRMVAMAA
+778 PRMTAMAA
-786 KPRYWT
+786 KPRYWSV
-792 FAYPLHVTLLTVSP
+792 AYPLHVTLLAVSP
-806 EEKLASSWFACV
+806 EEKLAANWFACV
-818 EAGVPKLKDRVNR
+818 EAGVAKLKDRVSR
-831 TVVLNAAVRLL
+831 PIVLNAAVRLL

-852 HTNTHKKLEAF
+852 HTNTHKKLENF
-863 FRLWFPANRRTL
+863 FRIWFPANRRSL
-875 NPPDSSPDPFIM
+875 NPSDSSPDPFIM

-907 LCHSLLGGS
+907 LCHSALGGS

-938 LTLDSHVKGESPPFP
+938 LTLDAHVKGESPPFP
-953 SSADF
+953 CGADF
-958 HHFDFDTLPDGC
+958 HRFDFDTLPEGC

-975 EAFKFPNVEI
+975 ESFKYPKTEI
-985 GETQNQFNDLIC
+985 GEAQNQFNDLIC

-1007 SDMTIFDARTHL
+1007 SDMTIFDARIHL
-1019 FARTSPNAA
+1019 FARSSPNAA
-1028 ASTAERALLERE
+1028 ASTTERAILERD
-1040 GYTWRFHRAAMLMA
+1040 GLTWRFHRAAMLMA

-1060 QPSSDLLRA
+1060 QSFSDLLRA
-1069 CFESWPRCLSANISF
+1069 CFESWPRCLSPNISF
-1084 SSVLAVLFRAHFSA
+1084 SSVLGVLFRAHFSA

-1112 ITSQRPGGS
+1112 IASQRPGGS

-1126 GFMRWVFRMDTAF
+1126 GFMRWIFRMDTAF

-1146 MLIMP
+1146 VLVMP

-1160 IDFLQIWLAQLRVQN
+1160 IDFLQIWLAELRIQN
-1175 SQADQGQSGLQKGF
+1175 SQADQGQTGPLKGF

-1209 LLCSASRSLRSLAV
+1209 LLCSASRPLRSLAI

-1238 PSRRAAV
+1238 PSRRAAA

-1289 YKSPDRSTSLRMIA
+1289 WKSPDRSTSLKTIA
-1303 ESERDVEQS
+1303 ESEREVEQS

-1325 LERFPT
+1325 LDRFPT
-1331 TVAVFRSYITD
+1331 TVAVFRSYITN

-1355 DISNRAPAHTMSS
+1355 DISNRAPAHTMTS

-1374 QAASAATASLHSSSS
+1374 QAASAASASLHSSTS

-1397 PAGTAGHAET
+1397 AAGTAGQAEH
-1407 LLMAQHWRFYV
+1407 LLMAQHWRYYV

-1495 MQALSGTLNDD
+1495 MQALSGTLTDD

-1546 LDNAKV
+1546 LDNPKMIA
-1552 IGIIH
+1552 IIH
-1557 NWVKDTFNF
+1557 TWVKETFIF
-1566 LTDREIRQDWEF
+1566 LTDREIYRDWEF

-1591 LFEGLARRGS
+1591 FFDGLAKRGQ
-1601 ADSHFPFEV
+1601 ADAYFPSET
-1610 RLRMFRVFRDWH
+1610 RLRMFRIFCDWH

-1627 SEDGRNKLA
+1627 SGDGRSKLA
-1636 NLLSTAADQQRDDRA
+1636 NLLSKAAEQQKDGQAR
-1651 KERAVKTLNYE
+1651 ERAVKTLNYE

-1674 ASLCQCAISMV
+1674 ASLCQGVISIV
-1685 GGPVPAPMAG
+1685 GGPAPAPMEG
-1695 SSLDPGSLLHW
+1695 SSLEPNSLLHW
-1706 LSSLFQTSD
+1706 LTSLFQTSD

-1725 LRSLLVYNDQNAI
+1725 LRSLLVYNDQNAV
-1738 LVDSTVDR
+1738 LVDDTVDR
-1746 CIAEP
+1746 CITEH
-1751 DRALGKKSLFV
+1751 DRALGKKSFFV
-1762 TTAEVVIEKDDLSM
+1762 TTAEVVIEKEDLSM

-1795 IRRKGLSVL
+1795 IRRKALSVL
-1804 DVCSRRFDET
+1804 DICSRRFDES

-1838 VNVHLAMHFDGLRTA
+1838 VNAHLAMHFDGLRTA

-1864 IDASRRPTILGLLPE
+1864 VEASRRATILGLLPE

-1888 ADASLDS
+1888 ADPDVDN
-1895 YPAAPPEVVLY
+1895 YPSAPPEIVLY
-1906 RAYLNLC
+1906 RAFLNLS

-1928 EIQEI
+1928 EIQEM

-1951 CFLINQGLHF
+1951 SFLIDQGLHF
-1961 RSEQVVTHSKRVVSC
+1961 RSEEVVNHSKRVVSC

-1989 LCAMIEPSR
+1989 LCSMIEPSR
-1998 MIQVPRNASVP
+1998 MIQVPRIAP
-2009 SPDPDHRHLFRADLT
+2009 APMPDPDHRHLYRADLT

-2032 TLAFSEG
+2032 TLAFSSG

-2061 PTLLHAIFMHIDSRS
+2061 PTLLHAIFLHIDSRS
-2076 AFVRTQMV
+2076 AFVRTQVV

-2093 TISIGASATGNAGP
+2093 TISVGASVTSNA
-2107 FRSSVQIFD
+2107 SSSGSSFVAID
-2116 PERTTAAK
+2116 PERTAAAK

-2131 AKRTFASWTAETT
+2131 ARRTFANWAAETS
-2144 DEEHDTQ
+2144 DEDYDSQ
-2151 FKMPK
+2151 SRMPQ
-2156 NLLNT
+2156 NLLST
-2161 SYDTLSLI
+2161 AHETLALI
-2169 EPFFLSFRQDWGSVA
+2169 EPFFASFRQDWGSVA

-2228 DHKSEVHR
+2228 DHKPEVHR

-2244 LNLVVKHREPFNRE
+2244 LNLVVKHCEPFNRE

-2276 AEFAESVS
+2276 AEFAESAS

-2292 LDIGSPDVIAYLVQ
+2292 LDIGSPDVIAFLVQ
-2306 NCPEGWEGDIG
+2306 KCPEGWEGDVG

-2373 VTEESLTA
+2373 VTEESLKA
-2381 AGGFVTSKND
+2381 AGGSVTSKND
-2391 PRNASAALRVSK
+2391 PRNATVASNGAKKSSADTGIGAS
-2403 KASADAAGATRIGS
+2403 KASSG
-2417 SSIITPALTAV
+2417 LTGQILSAV
-2428 ESQMVLEMAADL
+2428 ETQTVLEMAADL
-2440 AATASKLEMRDLERV
+2440 ATTAAHLEMRDLERV
-2455 ATSISRSRF
+2455 ATSIARSRF
-2464 RTKDDLVRQATNCIR
+2464 RTKDDLVRQAINCIR

-2506 MQAMQVLKIFFQAL
+2506 RQAMQVLKIFFQAL
-2520 DTRNHVAFSNLGSEL
+2520 DTRNHAAFSNLGSEL

-2546 LSAQALEVLDEPIE
+2546 LSAQALEVLDEPIV

-2574 LQWGNMNFNGQT
+2574 LQWGNMALNGQT

-2597 PPQESGWAVADPQ
+2597 PPLESGWAVADPQ

-2623 VKMCEHTLDIIPTS
+2623 VKMCERTLDIIPTG

-2646 VYDGTAE
+2646 AYDGSAE
-2653 ADGAGFALD
+2653 ADGVGFALD

-2671 TDETP
+2671 SDIKP

-2704 ASVMWRDSRLDRSG
+2704 VSVMWRDSRLDRSG
-2718 SMRQASGLGRASSI
+2718 SMRLASGGGLGRASSI

-2738 AGGTIGRNGSLRGG
+2738 PGNSIGRNGSLRG
-2752 MQYSRQVSPNP
+2752 MNYTRQVSPNP
-2763 TVVPDSLRGLYA
+2763 TIVPDYSRNAYQ
-2775 DESGFGGGG
+2775 DDSGSKP
-2784 GGLYRTAVIG
+2784 LYRAG
-2794 VRNSDESR
+2794 PMGARGSEESR
-2802 FGGMSR
+2802 TGIGKGSAA
-2808 STSGAGDVSNFSMG
+2808 AGDLSSTSMG
-2822 RSASTLSGRSEE
+2822 RSASTLSSRSEE
-2834 AGANRSHAQIA
+2834 AGSHRSRAQIA
-2845 KILARSTTRDSRTSV
+2845 KILARSTTRESSVPLSRTDS
-2860 SRTNSGG
+2860 SGG
-2867 GRTGSMLE
+2867 GRTASIPE
-2875 ERAEGKSSMEC
+2875 EHSESR
-2886 DRSNSVDQLSETS
+2886 DRSDSFDHLSETS
-2899 GSQQHHGSFYRKPY
+2899 SRNHYGSSRQYHQSPQSYHNHQHPHHQQKP
-2913 TFTQQHVYQ
+2913 
-2922 HQKQKTSSSS
+2922 SNSS
-2932 ASSLSGSQSAAHHRG
+2932 ASSVSGAG
-2947 PAATAATVSK
+2947 LTTAAGRGERWNT
-2957 LGVSADGRLH
+2957 GVATGGKVDRFQSSAVR
-2967 SVAKSAASNLKHSG
+2967 SAASNLKHSS
-2981 GE
+2981 EE

>member
-1 MLAAQAGFSL
+1 
-11 LVAGRGENANMQV
+11 MQV

-30 DKQLFAPPRRIQS
+30 DKQIFAPPRRIQS
-43 PTASVASSSNH
+43 PAASVSGSLNHAPAEELPPASS
-54 VSASPPTSS
+54 
-63 RHLQSITTNLPEP
+63 RQLQNITTTLPGP
-76 SNWADQPSSFY
+76 SNWAEHPSSFY
-87 SPTSNTHN
+87 SPTSHTHTHN
-95 PYSQSSTQSPIYAH
+95 AYSQSSSQSPIYPN

-131 DSSAGGFGGLGFRAP
+131 DSSAGGFGGLGFRMP
-146 PSEVEQPSSSSNL
+146 PSSSSHQTRSELDQPNL
-159 SPATRG
+159 NPAF
-165 GTSAAASS
+165 GTPSAAA
-173 PSSFTFPTKRPSLSS
+173 PSSSSSGFSFPTKRPSYSS
-188 LRSQMRAHQLEPE
+188 LRSQMRAHQLEAE
-201 PLPQHHWPSTPRAE
+201 PLPQQHWPTTPRDPPR
-215 LPQLEI
+215 LDI
-221 PASASDAGDLT
+221 PAPGSDAGDLT

-247 TNLQFQQHNLPS
+247 APNFQQQIHDLPS
-259 PGFHSPQ
+259 PGFHSPP
-266 ERSVPLNSVRGRS
+266 ERSAPLAALRDRS

-285 PSRYPGHTASAS
+285 PPRHAGHSASAS
-297 RSSRFHHAPTASFH
+297 RSSRYHHASTASYH
-311 SDSHNSTGGMS
+311 SDSHQSVGAMS
-322 SSASSAAHPY
+322 STASSVVQPY
-332 AGSVT
+332 AGSII
-337 DLPPVPPLPNKA
+337 DLPPVPPLPTSA

-379 SFENSDL
+379 SFDNSEYG
-386 TGSPL
+386 GSPL
-391 KISTRQL
+391 KLRTRQL
-398 RDDSA
+398 RQDPA
-403 QPRPTRPF
+403 HMRPPPRPF
-411 DDNEDASSGE
+411 DDNEETSSGD
-421 HAQWSSSIRPQP
+421 HAQWSATQRSRRKPPQP
-433 KLLQSSNRRDQSPAT
+433 SDRRGPSPT
-448 ARPTALA
+448 SARPTALA

-474 PKAPVEYALNILMSR
+474 PHAPVEYALNILMSR
-489 FITLAAA
+489 FIILASA
-496 KVKRALES
+496 KVKRALDS
-504 SQDHDPQLLCALTP
+504 TQDHDPQLLCALRP
-518 DDDALFDSV
+518 EDDALFDSV

-540 LVVHSLFRWKSI
+540 SVIRSLFRWKSI
-552 TVEADIDA
+552 TVDADIDA

-568 SAAPATVASMSA
+568 SAAPPVPASATG

-592 KELFAF
+592 KELFAI
-598 FLATKALHVITKVL
+598 FLATKALVVITKVL

-617 GEAQAAELEEQTF
+617 GEAQAADFEEQTF
-630 AMLLACTRDKDKDRS
+630 TMLLTCTREKDKDRTL
-645 FPRPINHIRDACF
+645 PRSVNHIRDACF
-658 ESISHLI
+658 ESVSHLI

-691 SSKTV
+691 ASKNV
-696 EDLLVAAIHTLRH
+696 EDLLVAAIQSLRH

-734 ANCHGFRVKTSF
+734 AHCHGFRVKSGF
-746 TKAFAHLMLPVA
+746 AEAFAHLMLPVA

-778 PRMVAMAA
+778 PRMTAMAA
-786 KPRYWT
+786 KPRYWSA
-792 FAYPLHVTLLTVSP
+792 AYPLHVTLLAVSP
-806 EEKLASSWFACV
+806 EEKLAANWFACV
-818 EAGVPKLKDRVNR
+818 EAGVAKLKDRVHR

-852 HTNTHKKLEAF
+852 HTNTHKKLDAF
-863 FRLWFPANRRTL
+863 FRLWFPANRRSL

-899 GRELLLNF
+899 ARELLLNF
-907 LCHSLLGGS
+907 LCHSALGGS
-916 TLSLQS
+916 TISLQS

-938 LTLDSHVKGESPPFP
+938 LTLDAHVKAESPPFP
-953 SSADF
+953 STANF
-958 HHFDFDTLPDGC
+958 LRFDFETLPEGC

-975 EAFKFPNVEI
+975 EGFKYPKTEI
-985 GETQNQFNDLIC
+985 GEAQSQFNDLIC

-1028 ASTAERALLERE
+1028 ASSAERALLERD
-1040 GYTWRFHRAAMLMA
+1040 GYTWRFHRAAMLMV

-1060 QPSSDLLRA
+1060 QSSSDLLRA

-1112 ITSQRPGGS
+1112 IASQRPGGS

-1146 MLIMP
+1146 RLVMP

-1160 IDFLQIWLAQLRVQN
+1160 IDFLQIWLTELRIQN
-1175 SQADQGQSGLQKGF
+1175 SQADQGANGGPQKGF
-1189 EMERTSAW
+1189 EMERTSTW

-1209 LLCSASRSLRSLAV
+1209 LLCSASRSLRSLAI

-1238 PSRRAAV
+1238 PTRRAAA

-1252 EEEEPTR
+1252 EEEEPSR

-1289 YKSPDRSTSLRMIA
+1289 YKSPDRSTSLKTIA
-1303 ESERDVEQS
+1303 ESEREVEQS

-1331 TVAVFRSYITD
+1331 TVAVFRSYITN

-1355 DISNRAPAHTMSS
+1355 DISNRAPAQTVSS

-1397 PAGTAGHAET
+1397 AAGTAGQAET

-1552 IGIIH
+1552 IGIVH
-1557 NWVKDTFNF
+1557 NWVKDTFHF

-1591 LFEGLARRGS
+1591 LFDGLAKRGS

-1674 ASLCQCAISMV
+1674 ASLCQGAISMV
-1685 GGPVPAPMAG
+1685 GGPAPAPMAG
-1695 SSLDPGSLLHW
+1695 SSLDPSSLLHW

-1725 LRSLLVYNDQNAI
+1725 LRSLLVYNDQNVI

-1746 CIAEP
+1746 CIAEH

-1762 TTAEVVIEKDDLSM
+1762 TIAEVVIEKEDLSM

-1795 IRRKGLSVL
+1795 IRRKALSVL
-1804 DVCSRRFDET
+1804 DNCSRRFDET
-1814 CTLDEFEVGV
+1814 CLLDEFEVGV

-1838 VNVHLAMHFDGLRTA
+1838 VNAHLAMHFDGLRTA
-1853 MLSEFTRRLPL
+1853 MLSEFTRRMPL
-1864 IDASRRPTILGLLPE
+1864 IEASRRATILGLLPE

-1895 YPAAPPEVVLY
+1895 YPAAPLEVVLY
-1906 RAYLNLC
+1906 RAFLNLS

-1941 EDLQSADAVV
+1941 DDLQSADAVV
-1951 CFLINQGLHF
+1951 GFLIEQGLHF
-1961 RSEQVVTHSKRVVSC
+1961 RNEQVVNHSKRVVSC

-1998 MIQVPRNASVP
+1998 MIQVPRTASVP
-2009 SPDPDHRHLFRADLT
+2009 VPDPDHRHLFRADLT

-2076 AFVRTQMV
+2076 AFVRAQMV

-2093 TISIGASATGNAGP
+2093 TISVGASATSNASVSG
-2107 FRSSVQIFD
+2107 SSIHMFD
-2116 PERTTAAK
+2116 SERISAAK

-2131 AKRTFASWTAETT
+2131 ARRTFASWAAETAEE
-2144 DEEHDTQ
+2144 DYDSQ
-2151 FKMPK
+2151 YKMPK
-2156 NLLNT
+2156 NLLST
-2161 SYDTLSLI
+2161 AHDTLSLI
-2169 EPFFLSFRQDWGSVA
+2169 EPFFMSFRQDWGSVA

-2228 DHKSEVHR
+2228 DHKPEVHR

-2244 LNLVVKHREPFNRE
+2244 LNLVVKHCEPFNRE

-2266 TLACLSTVNE
+2266 TLACLSTINE
-2276 AEFAESVS
+2276 AEFAESVA

-2292 LDIGSPDVIAYLVQ
+2292 LDIGSPEVIAFLVQ
-2306 NCPEGWEGDIG
+2306 KCPEGWEGDVG

-2334 PTFRLMAKLAKCRDP
+2334 PSFRLMAKLAKCRDP

-2373 VTEESLTA
+2373 VTEESLKA
-2381 AGGFVTSKND
+2381 AGGSVTSKND
-2391 PRNASAALRVSK
+2391 PRHATAASSGAK
-2403 KASADAAGATRIGS
+2403 KAGADVAGSGS
-2417 SSIITPALTAV
+2417 NSITSPALSAV
-2428 ESQMVLEMAADL
+2428 ETQAVLEMAADL
-2440 AATASKLEMRDLERV
+2440 AATASHLEMRDFERV

-2464 RTKDDLVRQATNCIR
+2464 RTKDDLVRQAVNCMR

-2506 MQAMQVLKIFFQAL
+2506 RQAMQVLKIFFQAL
-2520 DTRNHVAFSNLGSEL
+2520 DTRNHAAFSSLGSEL

-2546 LSAQALEVLDEPIE
+2546 LSAQALEVLDEPIV

-2574 LQWGNMNFNGQT
+2574 LQWGNMNLNGQT

-2623 VKMCEHTLDIIPTS
+2623 VKMCEHTLDIIPTG

-2646 VYDGTAE
+2646 AYDGTAE
-2653 ADGAGFALD
+2653 GDGAGFALD
-2662 EAPGVGGTR
+2662 EAPGVGGLR
-2671 TDETP
+2671 SEEVAP
-2676 ASSLGDIV
+2676 AASLGDIV

-2704 ASVMWRDSRLDRSG
+2704 VSVMWRDSRLDRSG
-2718 SMRQASGLGRASSI
+2718 SMRAASGLGRASSV

-2738 AGGTIGRNGSLRGG
+2738 AGGGSIGRNGSLRGG
-2752 MQYSRQVSPNP
+2752 GPPYSRQVSPNP
-2763 TVVPDSLRGLYA
+2763 TVVPDYSRGMA
-2775 DESGFGGGG
+2775 ED
-2784 GGLYRTAVIG
+2784 GLYRAAVRA
-2794 VRNSDESR
+2794 RNSDEAQL
-2802 FGGMSR
+2802 GGV
-2808 STSGAGDVSNFSMG
+2808 GDLQSVAMG
-2822 RSASTLSGRSEE
+2822 RSASTLSSRSE
-2834 AGANRSHAQIA
+2834 GASSNRSRAQIA
-2845 KILARSTTRDSRTSV
+2845 KILARSTTRESPTTL
-2860 SRTNSGG
+2860 SRTNSGAG
-2867 GRTGSMLE
+2867 PAAPIPE
-2875 ERAEGKSSMEC
+2875 EHAKSSIELRE
-2886 DRSNSVDQLSETS
+2886 RSISVDQLSEAS
-2899 GSQQHHGSFYRKPY
+2899 GSQSNHGPLARRPY
-2913 TFTQQHVYQ
+2913 VVSHQQRQ
-2922 HQKQKTSSSS
+2922 HQQKPSSSS
-2932 ASSLSGSQSAAHHRG
+2932 ASSVSGSLSASGQRWNGGGKVGDARF
-2947 PAATAATVSK
+2947 
-2957 LGVSADGRLH
+2957 H
-2967 SVAKSAASNLKHSG
+2967 SVAKSSVSNWKHSG
-2981 GE
+2981 DE

>member
-1 MLAAQAGFSL
+1 
-11 LVAGRGENANMQV
+11 MQV

-30 DKQLFAPPRRIQS
+30 DKQIFAPPRRIQS
-43 PTASVASSSNH
+43 PAASVSGSLNHASSGTSYDE
-54 VSASPPTSS
+54 PPPASS
-63 RHLQSITTNLPEP
+63 RQLQNITTNLPGP
-76 SNWADQPSSFY
+76 SNWTEQASAFY
-87 SPTSNTHN
+87 SPTSHTHN
-95 PYSQSSTQSPIYAH
+95 AYPQSSSQSPIYPNAS
-109 APSGPFR
+109 SGPFR

-131 DSSAGGFGGLGFRAP
+131 DSSAGGFGGLGFRMP
-146 PSEVEQPSSSSNL
+146 PSTNSHQTRSDLDHSSSNTSNL
-159 SPATRG
+159 NSAFGAPSA
-165 GTSAAASS
+165 SAAASS
-173 PSSFTFPTKRPSLSS
+173 AGFSFPTKRPSYSS
-188 LRSQMRAHQLEPE
+188 LRSQMRVHQQNDVEPSS
-201 PLPQHHWPSTPRAE
+201 QQYWPTTPRDPPR
-215 LPQLEI
+215 LDI
-221 PASASDAGDLT
+221 PTPGSDAGDLT

-247 TNLQFQQHNLPS
+247 APNFQQQHHDYPS
-259 PGFHSPQ
+259 PGFHSPP
-266 ERSVPLNSVRGRS
+266 ERSAPLASARDRS

-285 PSRYPGHTASAS
+285 PSRHAGHSASAS
-297 RSSRFHHAPTASFH
+297 RSSRYNHSSTASYH
-311 SDSHNSTGGMS
+311 SDSHHSVGGISST
-322 SSASSAAHPY
+322 ASSAVNHYP
-332 AGSVT
+332 GSVV
-337 DLPPVPPLPNKA
+337 DLPPVPPLPTSA

-379 SFENSDL
+379 SFDNSEFG
-386 TGSPL
+386 GSPL
-391 KISTRQL
+391 KLSTRQL
-398 RDDSA
+398 REDFA
-403 QPRPTRPF
+403 QIRPPPRPF
-411 DDNEDASSGE
+411 DDNEETSSGD
-421 HAQWSSSIRPQP
+421 HAQWSGTQRSRRKPMQP
-433 KLLQSSNRRDQSPAT
+433 SDRRGQSPPS

-474 PKAPVEYALNILMSR
+474 PQAPVEYALNILMSR
-489 FITLAAA
+489 FITLASA
-496 KVKRALES
+496 KVKSALDS
-504 SQDHDPQLLCALTP
+504 AQDHDPQLLCTLTP
-518 DDDALFDSV
+518 EDDALFDSV

-540 LVVHSLFRWKSI
+540 SVIRSLFRWKSN
-552 TVEADIDA
+552 TVDADIDA
-560 DLVRRHLA
+560 DLVRRHLV
-568 SAAPATVASMSA
+568 SAAPPVPTSA
-580 TTRDIALYLARR
+580 PGTTRDIALYLARR
-592 KELFAF
+592 KELFAI
-598 FLATKALHVITKVL
+598 FLATKALAVITKVL

-617 GEAQAAELEEQTF
+617 GEAQAAEFEEQTF
-630 AMLLACTRDKDKDRS
+630 TMLLTCIREKDKDRTL
-645 FPRPINHIRDACF
+645 PRSVNHIRDACF
-658 ESISHLI
+658 QSVSHLI

-691 SSKTV
+691 TSKNV
-696 EDLLVAAIHTLRH
+696 EDLLVAAIQSLRH

-727 DVLARHY
+727 EVLARHY
-734 ANCHGFRVKTSF
+734 AHCHGFRVKSGF
-746 TKAFAHLMLPVA
+746 AEAFAHLMLPVA

-778 PRMVAMAA
+778 PRMTAMAA
-786 KPRYWT
+786 KPRYWSV
-792 FAYPLHVTLLTVSP
+792 AYPLHVTLLAVSP
-806 EEKLASSWFACV
+806 EEKLASNWFACV
-818 EAGVPKLKDRVNR
+818 EAGVAKLKDRVHR

-863 FRLWFPANRRTL
+863 FRLWFPSNRRSL

-899 GRELLLNF
+899 ARDLLLKF
-907 LCHSLLGGS
+907 LCHSALGGS
-916 TLSLQS
+916 TISLQS
-922 DVLTGQRM
+922 DVLTGPRM

-938 LTLDSHVKGESPPFP
+938 LTLDAHVKAESPPFP
-953 SSADF
+953 SNANF
-958 HHFDFDTLPDGC
+958 PRFDFETLPEGC

-975 EAFKFPNVEI
+975 EGFKYPKTEI
-985 GETQNQFNDLIC
+985 GDAQNQFNDLIC

-1028 ASTAERALLERE
+1028 ASTAERALLERDV
-1040 GYTWRFHRAAMLMA
+1040 YTWRFHRAAMLMA

-1060 QPSSDLLRA
+1060 QSSSDLLRA

-1106 ARALRR
+1106 ARALMR
-1112 ITSQRPGGS
+1112 IASQRPGGS

-1146 MLIMP
+1146 MLVMP

-1160 IDFLQIWLAQLRVQN
+1160 IEFLQIWLTELRIQN
-1175 SQADQGQSGLQKGF
+1175 SQADHGAAGPQKGF
-1189 EMERTSAW
+1189 EMERTSTW

-1209 LLCSASRSLRSLAV
+1209 LLCSASRSLRSLAI

-1238 PSRRAAV
+1238 PSRRAAA

-1252 EEEEPTR
+1252 EEEEPSR

-1289 YKSPDRSTSLRMIA
+1289 YKSPDRSTSLKTIA
-1303 ESERDVEQS
+1303 ESEREIEQS
-1312 LWFRALPLFLRMS
+1312 LWFHALPLFLRMS

-1331 TVAVFRSYITD
+1331 TVAVFRSYITN

-1355 DISNRAPAHTMSS
+1355 DISNRAPANTMSS

-1374 QAASAATASLHSSSS
+1374 QAASAAAASLHSSSS

-1397 PAGTAGHAET
+1397 AAGTAGQAET

-1495 MQALSGTLNDD
+1495 MQALSGTLNED

-1532 VLQLTAPHMEALDH
+1532 VLQLTAPHMEVLDH

-1552 IGIIH
+1552 IGIVH
-1557 NWVKDTFNF
+1557 NWVKDTFHF

-1591 LFEGLARRGS
+1591 LFDGLAKRGS
-1601 ADSHFPFEV
+1601 ADSHFPFEI

-1674 ASLCQCAISMV
+1674 ASLCQGAISMV
-1685 GGPVPAPMAG
+1685 GGPTPAPTGG
-1695 SSLDPGSLLHW
+1695 SSLDPSSLLHW

-1738 LVDSTVDR
+1738 LIDSTVDR
-1746 CIAEP
+1746 CISEY

-1762 TTAEVVIEKDDLSM
+1762 TTAEVVIEKEDLSM

-1795 IRRKGLSVL
+1795 IRRKALSVL
-1804 DVCSRRFDET
+1804 DNCSRRFDET
-1814 CTLDEFEVGV
+1814 CFLDEFEVGV

-1838 VNVHLAMHFDGLRTA
+1838 VNAHLAMHFDGLRTA

-1864 IDASRRPTILGLLPE
+1864 IEAARRATNLGLLPE
-1879 WLRGLILHT
+1879 WLRGLVLHT

-1895 YPAAPPEVVLY
+1895 YPAAPLEVVLY
-1906 RAYLNLC
+1906 RAFLNLS

-1941 EDLQSADAVV
+1941 DDLQSADAVV
-1951 CFLINQGLHF
+1951 GFLIEQGLHY
-1961 RSEQVVTHSKRVVSC
+1961 RSEQVVNHSKRVVSC

-1998 MIQVPRNASVP
+1998 MIQVPRTASVP
-2009 SPDPDHRHLFRADLT
+2009 VPGPDHRHLFRADLT
-2024 KLLPEPEP
+2024 KLLPEPES

-2076 AFVRTQMV
+2076 AFVRPQMV
-2084 ELFEQLMRC
+2084 ELLEQLMRC
-2093 TISIGASATGNAGP
+2093 TISVGASATSNASISG
-2107 FRSSVQIFD
+2107 SSIHIVD
-2116 PERTTAAK
+2116 SERISAAK

-2131 AKRTFASWTAETT
+2131 ARRTFASWAAETT
-2144 DEEHDTQ
+2144 EEDYDNQ
-2151 FKMPK
+2151 YKMPK
-2156 NLLNT
+2156 HLLST
-2161 SYDTLSLI
+2161 AHDTLSLI
-2169 EPFFLSFRQDWGSVA
+2169 EPFFMSFRQDWGSVA

-2228 DHKSEVHR
+2228 DHKPEVHR

-2244 LNLVVKHREPFNRE
+2244 LNLVVKHCEPFNRE

-2266 TLACLSTVNE
+2266 TLACLSTINE
-2276 AEFAESVS
+2276 AEFAESVA
-2284 ILESLVDR
+2284 ILENLVDR
-2292 LDIGSPDVIAYLVQ
+2292 LDIGSPDVIAFLVQ
-2306 NCPEGWEGDIG
+2306 KCPEGWEGDVG

-2334 PTFRLMAKLAKCRDP
+2334 PSFRLMAKLAKCRDP
-2349 ALIDFDDKCRLGYLF
+2349 ALIDFDNKCRLGYLF

-2373 VTEESLTA
+2373 VTEESLKA
-2381 AGGFVTSKND
+2381 AGGSVTSKSD
-2391 PRNASAALRVSK
+2391 PRNATAASGGGVK
-2403 KASADAAGATRIGS
+2403 KSGRERAGAA
-2417 SSIITPALTAV
+2417 SSIASPALSAV
-2428 ESQMVLEMAADL
+2428 ETQTVLEMAADL
-2440 AATASKLEMRDLERV
+2440 AATASHLEMRDFERV

-2464 RTKDDLVRQATNCIR
+2464 RTKDDLVRQAVNCVR

-2506 MQAMQVLKIFFQAL
+2506 RQAMQVLKIFFQAL
-2520 DTRNHVAFSNLGSEL
+2520 DTRNHAAFSSLGSEL

-2546 LSAQALEVLDEPIE
+2546 LSAQALEVLDEPIV

-2623 VKMCEHTLDIIPTS
+2623 VKMCEHTLDIIPTG

-2646 VYDGTAE
+2646 AYDGTAE
-2653 ADGAGFALD
+2653 GDGAGFTLD
-2662 EAPGVGGTR
+2662 EAPGVGGVR
-2671 TDETP
+2671 SEEAPPP
-2676 ASSLGDIV
+2676 AASLGDLV

-2704 ASVMWRDSRLDRSG
+2704 VSVMWRDSRLDRSG
-2718 SMRQASGLGRASSI
+2718 SMRAASGGLGRASSV

-2738 AGGTIGRNGSLRGG
+2738 AGGSIGRNGSLRGG
-2752 MQYSRQVSPNP
+2752 PPYSRQVSPNP
-2763 TVVPDSLRGLYA
+2763 TVVPDYSRA
-2775 DESGFGGGG
+2775 MQEDGGGRVG
-2784 GGLYRTAVIG
+2784 GIYRPAMGRART
-2794 VRNSDESR
+2794 SDEARVAVSGVGEL
-2802 FGGMSR
+2802 GGI
-2808 STSGAGDVSNFSMG
+2808 AMG
-2822 RSASTLSGRSEE
+2822 RSASTLSSRSE
-2834 AGANRSHAQIA
+2834 GASSNRSRAQIA
-2845 KILARSTTRDSRTSV
+2845 KILARSTTRESPTTLSRTD
-2860 SRTNSGG
+2860 SGG
-2867 GRTGSMLE
+2867 GRTASIAE
-2875 ERAEGKSSMEC
+2875 ENSIEARE
-2886 DRSNSVDQLSETS
+2886 RSVSVDQLSE
-2899 GSQQHHGSFYRKPY
+2899 
-2913 TFTQQHVYQ
+2913 
-2922 HQKQKTSSSS
+2922 
-2932 ASSLSGSQSAAHHRG
+2932 ASGSQSNHGPLARRPYVVTHHQQQHIQHQQRPSSSSTSSASVSHSASGQRWINASGARG
-2947 PAATAATVSK
+2947 S
-2957 LGVSADGRLH
+2957 SAGGEGRFQ
-2967 SVAKSAASNLKHSG
+2967 SVAKSAVSNLKHSG
-2981 GE
+2981 DE